1 MKYNKFSCYNYGPFY
16 SNNEIDFSVNSGDG
30 KTVIIIH
37 ADNGNGKT
45 SIINGTKLALHGK
58 NALLTQNET
67 YNQFLLEKI
76 NEQSRA
82 EGNTQAW
89 VEVDLT
95 GTEEIGE
102 DEVELTI
109 RVKRKWQIIGDRDVS
124 QDVFVYK
131 NGILIDFSNED
142 DINTF
147 INSYIPHEVIQ
158 FFAFD
163 AEKIRYVANESNDAD
178 ELSNDINN
186 TLNISPYLQTEYLLE
201 RFSEK
206 QKRVLITN
214 QTNTN
219 TAAIEAERTHL
230 EEEKDYL
237 LKERKKNQLLQEKKK
252 SELKRKR
259 KWLMEHGYKG
269 EQDRT
274 KLEWKLDSL
283 KQEKEAIELQFTNFS
298 SDILPYLI
306 LLDEMEDVKEQLESE
321 HSLSSHVMSYRET
334 LEKKQMHINTVLNN
348 DDTLP
353 PLLEVQ
359 KKQLLLRINGSW
371 DELFPAQH
379 SLTPLYHF
387 EAIPNKEF
395 GGFVKKFKEKMQ
407 QVLITAND
415 AKLSVSKYDEHLNS
429 IKHLEY
435 NLTNLPTSEQTDKQ
449 DRESKGLTS
458 EINTIDCMLKEID
471 DKVLIIDQKL
481 IKCEQS
487 LQELRFQLRR
497 NREIKERL
505 EVGERVLSLYG
516 EFISQLKLEKA
527 KAIQQRAEEMFHKLT
542 HKEANNFKFLID
554 EETFA
559 LSLLRTDGTPRPK
572 RLLSEAE
579 KQIYGLSI
587 TFALGTSSIREFGF
601 MIDSPFGKLD
611 KKHRKNV
618 IHQFIP
624 VVSSQVILLSHDEEI
639 TPEYREELLH
649 YTAKEYTIKYN
660 GNNAMILEGY
670 KLSEMG

>member
-1 MKYNKFSCYNYGPFY
+1 MKYNKFSCYNYGPY
-16 SNNEIDFSVNSGDG
+16 YGNNEIDFSVDSD
-30 KTVIIIH
+30 KDLTVIIIH

-67 YNQFLLEKI
+67 YNQFLYERI

-89 VEVDLT
+89 VEVDLS
-95 GTEEIGE
+95 GKEEIGE
-102 DEVELTI
+102 EEVELTI
-109 RVKRKWQIIGDRDVS
+109 RVRRKWQIISDREIS

-131 NGILIDFSNED
+131 NGILTEFSNED
-142 DINTF
+142 ESNTF

-186 TLNISPYLQTEYLLE
+186 TLNISPYLQTESLLE

-206 QKRVLITN
+206 QRRVLITN
-214 QTNTN
+214 QTNMN
-219 TAAIEAERTHL
+219 TAAIEAERTRL

-237 LKERKKNQLLQEKKK
+237 VKERKKNQLLQEKKK

-283 KQEKEAIELQFTNFS
+283 KEEKESIELQFTNFS
-298 SDILPYLI
+298 SEILPYLI
-306 LLDEMEDVKEQLESE
+306 LFDEMEEVKEQLESE
-321 HSLSSHVMSYRET
+321 HRLSSHVMSYRES
-334 LEKKQMHINTVLNN
+334 LKKRQMHINKVLNN
-348 DDTLP
+348 DTLP
-353 PLLEVQ
+353 PLLGEQ
-359 KKQLLLRINGSW
+359 KKELLLRIKGSW
-371 DELFPAQH
+371 EELFPAQH
-379 SLTPLYHF
+379 YLTPLYHF

-407 QVLITAND
+407 EVLETATE
-415 AKLSVSKYDEHLNS
+415 AKSSFSKYDEHLNS

-435 NLTNLPTSEQTDKQ
+435 HFTNLPTSEQTEKQ
-449 DRESKGLTS
+449 DRECNGLNS

-471 DKVLIIDQKL
+471 EKVLTIDQKL
-481 IKCEQS
+481 VKCEQS

-497 NREIKERL
+497 NREIKARL
-505 EVGERVLSLYG
+505 EAGELVLSLYG

-527 KAIQQRAEEMFHKLT
+527 KAIQQRAEEMFHNLT
-542 HKEANNFKFLID
+542 HKEANKFKFLID
-554 EETFA
+554 EETFS

-639 TPEYREELLH
+639 TPEYREELLP